1 LTPKWE
7 GFVDSQYEWPVHDEL
22 SAFVGGNLSA
32 RSGTNGGLGDL
43 PLLAIPM
50 YALLDLRTGVATS
63 DGKWRFSLW
72 GHNVTNKY
80 YWTIADHIAD
90 TTVRFAGMPATFG
103 VSADYRYK

>member
-1 LTPKWE
+1 M
-7 GFVDSQYEWPVHDEL
+7 GCRRS
-22 SAFVGGNLSA
+22 SAAISPRAAA
-32 RSGTNGGLGDL
+32 RTAVW
-43 PLLAIPM
+43 AICRCSTFRS
-50 YALLDLRTGVATS
+50 YALLDLRAGVATS

-103 VSADYRYK
+103 VSATYRYK